1 MKVIQELATLYSAL
15 LLLTGESGEVGD
27 LSRSISAK
35 QIITGTLNL
44 HLSVNM
50 QNVRL
55 NTSMW
60 WWFTKI
66 NWDESVMILGII
78 TKVQLFIFEFT
89 AHFSVKQWGN
99 ITFTFESESV
109 VLFCFSRGKGGGGR
123 VEKAGCVPSGNFL
136 LRSYNPPKS
145 LPPPPP
151 LVYAKFLSKSKTTQ
165 IFHFS
170 STIDN
175 RPMQMM
181 ISSWLYSFPFFFIA
195 KF

>member
-1 MKVIQELATLYSAL
+1 MKFIGTKILKEMKVIQELATLYSAL

-66 NWDESVMILGII
+66 NWDESVIILGII

-109 VLFCFSRGKGGGGR
+109 VLFCFSG
-123 VEKAGCVPSGNFL
+123 PL
-136 LRSYNPPKS
+136 LFVIQLHCREPY
-145 LPPPPP
+145 
-151 LVYAKFLSKSKTTQ
+151 
-165 IFHFS
+165 
-170 STIDN
+170 
-175 RPMQMM
+175 
-181 ISSWLYSFPFFFIA
+181 ISINYR
-195 KF
+195 

>member
-66 NWDESVMILGII
+66 NWDESVIILGII

-109 VLFCFSRGKGGGGR
+109 VLFCFSGPLLFVIQLHCREPYISLSITGRKSNLRIVCETLCWRSGGSFT
-123 VEKAGCVPSGNFL
+123 K
-136 LRSYNPPKS
+136 
-145 LPPPPP
+145 
-151 LVYAKFLSKSKTTQ
+151 LSAC
-165 IFHFS
+165 F
-170 STIDN
+170 
-175 RPMQMM
+175 
-181 ISSWLYSFPFFFIA
+181 
-195 KF
+195 